1 MTTENTI
8 IMNGVMDTQNCK
20 YHPDIP
26 ARWSCEHCQIDF
38 CKTCIKQ
45 DNPRYLPDCPVCQRQ
60 LLSLGSG
67 NLITPFWL
75 RLGKFFLYPMQM
87 YALLFISILT
97 VIAVFIS
104 GTFTGFLIT
113 VVLGLV
119 FMKYCFAVIEDT
131 ALGHLK
137 PLPVSNAMISSE
149 MELPFKLFALMAA
162 IQFGLHWVGVHLGFV
177 PYLIALIISNLA
189 VPANIMVLAMEHS
202 FFAALNPVVV
212 FPVILRIGAPYLF
225 LCLLL
230 FLLQISEVTTLKAL
244 INVLPYDSAYAVF
257 LFTTMFFT
265 VVMAH
270 MLGYVLYQYHEKLGF
285 VINKEADEADIKPG
299 NTQPATR
306 PEIRTV
312 EILVQEGKHQE
323 ALDRLSRYL
332 LNNPSDREANT
343 RYFKLLE
350 ITGETKQLFN
360 KAQKY
365 ISYLI
370 AQNELSHALS
380 IFNMIHR
387 THKKFRPAQADERLA
402 IAKLLQQG
410 GQAKAAVST
419 LNNLHVD
426 FPSFK
431 KIPEAY
437 LLVARILCEQMNDDD
452 KSRQVLQF
460 LMQKYPENHL
470 QHEINEYYK
479 VVAQLADT

>member
-1 MTTENTI
+1 M
-8 IMNGVMDTQNCK
+8 GTQNCK
-20 YHPDIP
+20 YHPDVP

-45 DNPRYLPDCPVCQRQ
+45 ENSRYLPDCPVCKRQ
-60 LLSLGSG
+60 LQSLGSG

-97 VIAVFIS
+97 IIAVVIS

-113 VVLGLV
+113 VVLALV

-131 ALGHLK
+131 ALGHIK

-149 MELPFKLFALMAA
+149 MELPFKLFAMIAA
-162 IQFGLHWVGVHLGFV
+162 IQFGLHWVGVHLGLI

-230 FLLQISEVTTLKAL
+230 FLLQISEMTTLRTL
-244 INVLPYDSAYAVF
+244 LHILPYSSAYAVF

-285 VINKEADEADIKPG
+285 VIQNEANEVDTKSKAS
-299 NTQPATR
+299 QP
-306 PEIRTV
+306 PLSSEIRTA
-312 EILVQEGKHQE
+312 EILVQEGKHKE
-323 ALDRLSRYL
+323 AIDQLSKYL
-332 LNNPSDREANT
+332 VNNPSDREANI
-343 RYFKLLE
+343 RYLKLLV
-350 ITGETKQLFN
+350 ITGDAEQLFS

-365 ISYLI
+365 ISYLF
-370 AQNELSHALS
+370 AQKKFTQALS
-380 IFNMIHR
+380 VFLIVHQA
-387 THKKFRPAQADERLA
+387 HKKFQPAQADERLV

-410 GQAKAAVST
+410 GQAKAAVAI
-419 LNNLHVD
+419 LNNLHGD

-437 LLVARILCEQMNDDD
+437 LLVAKTLCEQLNDDK

-460 LMQKYPENHL
+460 LMQKYPENTL
-470 QHEINEYYK
+470 QHEINEYYN
-479 VVAQLADT
+479 VVNNLAGT